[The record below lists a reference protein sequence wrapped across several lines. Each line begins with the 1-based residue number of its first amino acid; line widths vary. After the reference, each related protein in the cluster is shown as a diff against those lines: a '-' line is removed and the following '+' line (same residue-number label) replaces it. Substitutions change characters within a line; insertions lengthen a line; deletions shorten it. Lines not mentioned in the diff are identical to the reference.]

1 MCSFSEANR
10 SLRSL
15 LIYSRWHSRDLK
27 GQPIRFARRLI
38 DQSESMTLYD
48 VIGELTDQSKSMT
61 LYDVIGELTDQSES
75 ITLYDVIGELTDQ
88 SKSSI
93 AGELDQAISVYS
105 NIRTNS

>member
-48 VIGELTDQSKSMT
+48 VIGELTDQS
-61 LYDVIGELTDQSES
+61 ES